1 MPVGVS
7 FASSLGTNATPADEA
22 AAATLLRA
30 CGRAY
35 RVEER
40 LLDAVCG
47 LSGSG
52 PAYVFLVIEALA
64 DGGVL
69 MGLPRDLAVALAAQ
83 TVLGAGQMVVH
94 IDYYFFCFK
103 FTFKV
108 SQTDRD
114 FVYR

>member
-1 MPVGVS
+1 M
-7 FASSLGTNATPADEA
+7 
-22 AAATLLRA
+22 LRA

-52 PAYVFLVIEALA
+52 PAYLFLVIEALA

-83 TVLGAGQMVVH
+83 TVLGAGQMAVLA
-94 IDYYFFCFK
+94 DFF
-103 FTFKV
+103 
-108 SQTDRD
+108 SL
-114 FVYR
+114 FVYISKPSKPTVDGFAPGDGSEPSGSAA